1 MGVPIKEKFLIA
13 CGVVGALIL
22 VYGLILSISG
32 STIGIWVVALG
43 LLIVALAI
51 MLYVNETDPAPEG
64 CYSPSPTGF

>member
-43 LLIVALAI
+43 LLIVALALL
-51 MLYVNETDPAPEG
+51 LYVRETDPVQEG
-64 CYSPSPTGF
+64 YFNLGSPTG